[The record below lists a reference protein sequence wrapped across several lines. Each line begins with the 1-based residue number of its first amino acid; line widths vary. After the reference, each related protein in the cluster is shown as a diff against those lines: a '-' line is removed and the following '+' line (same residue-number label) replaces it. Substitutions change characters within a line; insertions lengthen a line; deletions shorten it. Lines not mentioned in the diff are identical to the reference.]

1 MGSSTQIGQNSYV
14 ALEYKVY
21 DEDGDEVEATEADE
35 PLTYIHG
42 FEQIVPGLEKALTG
56 LSQGDTKV
64 IALAMEDAY
73 GPHDEDGILEL
84 SRGDFPDPDSI
95 EVGDELELEGD
106 DGDVLL
112 AHIVEIEGDT
122 IVVDANHPLA
132 GQNIRYEVKVVEVRE
147 ATADELEMAQAEA
160 HDHEHGH
167 AHEHGPGCN
176 HDHDHGHD
184 HAHVSPLTPPGKPP
198 AKA

>member
-1 MGSSTQIGQNSYV
+1 MGSSTQIGQKSYV
-14 ALEYKVY
+14 AIEYKVF
-21 DEDGDEVEATEADE
+21 DEDGDEVEATDADE

-56 LSQGDTKV
+56 LSQGDTKS
-64 IALAMEDAY
+64 IALSMEDAY

-122 IVVDANHPLA
+122 VVVDANHPLA

-147 ATADELEMAQAEA
+147 ATADELEMAEAEA
-160 HDHEHGH
+160 RDH
-167 AHEHGPGCN
+167 AHVHGPGCSHDHGHG
-176 HDHDHGHD
+176 HDHDHLPI
-184 HAHVSPLTPPGKPP
+184 SPLTPPGKPP